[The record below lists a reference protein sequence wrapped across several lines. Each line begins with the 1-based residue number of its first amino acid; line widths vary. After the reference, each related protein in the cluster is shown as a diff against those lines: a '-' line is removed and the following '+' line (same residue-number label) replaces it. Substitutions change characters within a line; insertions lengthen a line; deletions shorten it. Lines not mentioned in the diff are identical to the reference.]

1 MKILCLSRAPLDYKG
16 GIPTYCLNL
25 YGNNKFQVTNYS
37 YDLSKNLK
45 RREKRMI
52 QNIQEIIYPSQIIF
66 GTFAI
71 SIGYFLSIL
80 VNTKKFKVIHVQHPD
95 PFSSICAILTKIIN
109 PKIKLIVTWHADIYS
124 SYFLFS
130 PFLLIIDL
138 LLFSLSSKIIFFTKM
153 HLKNSLIKN
162 IKFLSNKVKLIPCC
176 MNIILKKDFN
186 PNFEN
191 GLKNKKSINI
201 LSIGRLVK
209 YKGYEF
215 AIKAISNTY
224 KNVNYKIV
232 GNGPLKK
239 KLQNLIY
246 SNKLEDRVFIME
258 NIDDKNKNKL
268 LCEADIFLFPSISNA
283 EAYGL
288 VQFEAMA
295 NHLPIINTCLNNG
308 VNFLVPDDV
317 AVTCKIK
324 SSLEL
329 SQAINKLINDKDFYL
344 NKKNK
349 SAKNLSRFKL
359 NYMLS
364 DFKDLLLEI

>member
-37 YDLSKNLK
+37 YDLSKKLK
-45 RREKRMI
+45 RRENRII
-52 QNIQEIIYPSQIIF
+52 QNIEEIVYPSQIIF

-80 VNTKKFKVIHVQHPD
+80 INTKKFNVIHVQHPD
-95 PFSSICAILTKIIN
+95 PFSSICAILTKIKN

-124 SYFLFS
+124 SYLLFS
-130 PFLLIIDL
+130 PFLIIIDF

-153 HLKNSLIKN
+153 HLKNSFIKN
-162 IKFLSNKVKLIPCC
+162 IKFLRNKVNLIPCC
-176 MNIILKKDFN
+176 INIDFN
-186 PNFEN
+186 KNYNDNFEY

-215 AIKAISNTY
+215 AIKAISKTP
-224 KNVNYKIV
+224 KNVNYKII

-239 KLQNLIY
+239 NLQDLIY
-246 SNKLEDRVFIME
+246 LNKLEDRVFLME
-258 NIDDKNKNKL
+258 KIDDEVKNKL
-268 LCEADIFLFPSISNA
+268 LSEADIFLFPSISNA

-295 NHLPIINTCLNNG
+295 NYLPIINTDLNNG
-308 VNFLVPDDV
+308 VNFLVPEDV
-317 AVTCKIK
+317 AITCKIK
-324 SSLEL
+324 NSIEISK
-329 SQAINKLINDKDFYL
+329 AINKLIKDEEFYL

-359 NYMLS
+359 EDMLS
-364 DFKDLLLEI
+364 NFKDLLLEI